1 MAVSQSVSQV
11 WLQTRTRHDV
21 RANQTHQDQIRRPQ
35 KKKKIFTKNAS
46 TSCGPNNQPPAERN
60 SDKCCCPLVL
70 KGESRRQQQV
80 EAGQVILP
88 AVAAAPHVSS
98 LFSAHKTGESVTR
111 FRPPR
116 VRSSQPAVHQSID
129 QTLKETTAP
138 RAA

>member
-1 MAVSQSVSQV
+1 M
-11 WLQTRTRHDV
+11 
-21 RANQTHQDQIRRPQ
+21 
-35 KKKKIFTKNAS
+35 
-46 TSCGPNNQPPAERN
+46 
-60 SDKCCCPLVL
+60 
-70 KGESRRQQQV
+70 